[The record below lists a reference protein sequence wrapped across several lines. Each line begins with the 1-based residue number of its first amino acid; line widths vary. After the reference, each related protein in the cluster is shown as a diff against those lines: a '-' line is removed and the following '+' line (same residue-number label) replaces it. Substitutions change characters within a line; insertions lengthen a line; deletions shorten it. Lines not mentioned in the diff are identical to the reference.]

1 MPHVQVQIPLV
12 LKFLL
17 FFLTSCTL
25 VFIVISSNM
34 RLIQFNAYFN
44 HHLHIFMLSYIT
56 YIIRVHAH
64 TVRTGT
70 AVPTLGTQILSYEFM

>member
-1 MPHVQVQIPLV
+1 
-12 LKFLL
+12 
-17 FFLTSCTL
+17 
-25 VFIVISSNM
+25 M